1 MTTGQYNEPNNAKM
15 RVLIVEDEAIIALDL
30 KYRLRRLGY
39 EVVGCTDTGEDAI
52 RYARAMQPDLVLMDI
67 QLKGPIDGIQAAC
80 QIHENIDIPVIFTSA
95 QNDLATEMQI
105 AKARPLFSMGFL
117 SKPFADHTLQEIMG
131 AMARE
136 YNRVTV

>member
-52 RYARAMQPDLVLMDI
+52 RYACAIQPDLVLMDI

>member
-1 MTTGQYNEPNNAKM
+1 MTTGQYNEPNDAKM

-52 RYARAMQPDLVLMDI
+52 RYACAIQPDLVLMDI